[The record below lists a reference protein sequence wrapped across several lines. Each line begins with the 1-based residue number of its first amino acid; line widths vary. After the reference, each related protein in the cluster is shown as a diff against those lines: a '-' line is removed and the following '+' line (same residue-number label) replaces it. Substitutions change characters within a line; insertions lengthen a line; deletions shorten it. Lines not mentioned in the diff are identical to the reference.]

1 MINPFLK
8 FPKTMGWILL
18 ICLIPVFFEAKK
30 IQFAPQ
36 ADKLLATD
44 QRQQETFSKLRGILN
59 NQDILV
65 VSMRYPEGVFSSTG
79 LTALHEVSETLMSL
93 EGATDIKSLT
103 HSYKPVR
110 SGFSFQMVPLA
121 TTNSLDKANLKK
133 LEDYSLNNPL
143 IRNVMV
149 SEDGR
154 DTLIN
159 VTFGESLNRH
169 QQTTLLPKLKTLL
182 HPWMQRGFQFRYLAL
197 PLAEHEVRQSLRQDM
212 QWMLP
217 TLAVGITLMLAVFTR
232 SLRLMLFMLVQS
244 ALCLLLGTAIL
255 SRTGAGI
262 PLSAWLLLPFW
273 ATIQWTLLMH
283 CISACQQCLQE
294 GTLDPVETGIDRI
307 FRSASFAILTTG
319 VGIGSLAGSE
329 VPFISEIGMMGASGV
344 ALIYLVTFGPGM
356 VLLKFFF
363 PAKRLL
369 RDDGNHHVHSS
380 PPGSNRFLSQI
391 TRHRAWILPLFALLA
406 MAGAWGIQKLSIDI
420 RIKSFLHPQ
429 TETRKGLEHF
439 DKVYG
444 GANIF
449 QMEVDTGKPNGLH
462 QRNVLNYLEQL
473 QNEAVSKPGVTGVYS
488 YAQLLAMMNQIWEM
502 EAPGSFQLPKSDLIM
517 GTFATVL
524 KMQNYPFMQA
534 LTDTEFQKSYLIV
547 RTPDM
552 PGKEYV
558 QLIRDIVDIAEKN
571 LPDGCQLNVADGL
584 YQVMESDRRMVR
596 SLTQSSIWTAGIVL
610 VLLILLWRSFKLGLI
625 AVMVNLS
632 AVVLVVGAAG
642 WLDIPFNTFTVM
654 IGAMAFGIAI
664 DDAVHFI
671 AYWHRLRSGGMSTME
686 ALDETLTVK
695 GRPIVFTSLVLV
707 FTFAV
712 FTGSSFPP
720 LAQFGSLCAVAFLTA
735 LTATCLII
743 PCMLCRISD

>member
-8 FPKTMGWILL
+8 FPKSMGWVLL

-36 ADKLLATD
+36 ADKLLETD

-59 NQDILV
+59 NQDVLV
-65 VSMRYPEGVFSSTG
+65 VSMECPKGVFSPEG

-93 EGATDIKSLT
+93 EGASDIKSLT
-103 HSYKPVR
+103 HSYKPIR

-121 TTNSLDKANLKK
+121 TTNSLDKAGLKK

-149 SEDGR
+149 SANGR

-169 QQTTLLPKLKTLL
+169 QQTNLLPRLKALL
-182 HPWMQRGFQFRYLAL
+182 NPWTQRGFQFKYLAL
-197 PLAEHEVRQSLRQDM
+197 PLAEHEVRQSLRQDIR
-212 QWMLP
+212 WMLP
-217 TLAVGITLMLAVFTR
+217 TLAIGITLMLMVFTR
-232 SLRLMLFMLVQS
+232 SLRLMLFMLIQS
-244 ALCLLLGTAIL
+244 VLCLLLGMAVL
-255 SRTGAGI
+255 SLTGTGI

-283 CISACQQCLQE
+283 CISACQQCLRQ
-294 GTLDPVETGIDRI
+294 GTLDPVQTGIARI
-307 FRSASFAILTTG
+307 FRSASFAILTTM

-329 VPFISEIGMMGASGV
+329 VPFIAEIGLMGATGV
-344 ALIYLVTFGPGM
+344 ALIYLATFGPGM
-356 VLLKFFF
+356 VLMNFLF
-363 PAKRLL
+363 PTNLSQRENGRLHF
-369 RDDGNHHVHSS
+369 DSTSQG
-380 PPGSNRFLSQI
+380 PPPFLSLI
-391 TRHRAWILPLFALLA
+391 LNHRNWFLPLCALLVI
-406 MAGAWGIQKLSIDI
+406 AGAWGIQHLSIDI
-420 RIKSFLHPQ
+420 RIKSFLNPE

-439 DKVYG
+439 DNIYG

-462 QRNVLNYLEQL
+462 RRQVLNYLEQL
-473 QNEAVSKPGVTGVYS
+473 QTEAASKPGVTGVYS

-502 EAPGSFQLPKSDLIM
+502 EAPGSFQLPKSDLVM

-534 LTDTEFQKSYLIV
+534 LADSEFQRSFLII

-552 PGKEYV
+552 PGSQYV
-558 QLIRDIVDIAEKN
+558 QLIRDIVEIAEKK
-571 LPDGCQLNVADGL
+571 LPEECQLNVTDGL
-584 YQVMESDRRMVR
+584 YQVMESDHRMVR
-596 SLTQSSIWTAGIVL
+596 SLAKSSVWTAVIVL
-610 VLLILLWRSFKLGLI
+610 MLLVLLWRSVKLGLI
-625 AVMVNLS
+625 AVIVNLGS
-632 AVVLVVGAAG
+632 VILVVGAAG
-642 WLDIPFNTFTVM
+642 WLNIPFNTFTVM

-671 AYWHRLRSGGMSTME
+671 AYWQRLRSAGIPPSK
-686 ALDETLTVK
+686 ALEETLSVK
-695 GRPIVFTSLVLV
+695 GRPIVFTSLILV

-720 LAQFGSLCAVAFLTA
+720 LAQFGSLCAMTFLIA
-735 LTATCLII
+735 LAATCLVI
-743 PCMLCRISD
+743 PCLLCIMED

>member
-1 MINPFLK
+1 M
-8 FPKTMGWILL
+8 L
-18 ICLIPVFFEAKK
+18 ICLIPVCFEANK

-59 NQDILV
+59 NQDVLV
-65 VSMRYPEGVFSSTG
+65 VSMRYSKGIFSPEG
-79 LTALHEVSETLMSL
+79 LIALQEVSESLMSL

-103 HSYKPVR
+103 HSYKPIR

-121 TTNSLDKANLKK
+121 TTNNLDKITLKK

-149 SEDGR
+149 SADGQ

-159 VTFGESLNRH
+159 VTFGESLSRN
-169 QQTTLLPKLKTLL
+169 QQAHLLPHLNNILN
-182 HPWMQRGFQFRYLAL
+182 PWMQRGFQFKYLAL
-197 PLAEHEVRQSLRQDM
+197 PLAEYEVRHSLQKDIR
-212 QWMLP
+212 WMIP
-217 TLAVGITLMLAVFTR
+217 TLAAGITLMLIGFTR
-232 SLRLMLFMLVQS
+232 SLRLMLFMLLQS
-244 ALCLLLGTAIL
+244 ALTLAFGTAVL
-255 SRTGAGI
+255 SRTGVGI

-283 CISACQQCLQE
+283 CISACQQCLSE
-294 GTLDPVETGIDRI
+294 GAVTPVETGIARI
-307 FRSASFAILTTG
+307 FRSASFAILTTA
-319 VGIGSLAGSE
+319 VGIGSLASSD
-329 VPFISEIGMMGASGV
+329 VPFISEIGLMGATGV

-356 VLLKFFF
+356 VLLKFLF
-363 PAKRLL
+363 PKNFSRQT
-369 RDDGNHHVHSS
+369 RKDHHARSISQV
-380 PPGSNRFLSQI
+380 SNRFLFHI
-391 TRHRAWILPLFALLA
+391 LRHRPWILPLFALLVV
-406 MAGAWGIQKLSIDI
+406 AGAWGIQKLSIDI
-420 RIKSFLHPQ
+420 RIKSFLNPQ

-439 DKVYG
+439 DNVYG

-462 QRNVLNYLEQL
+462 QRSVLNYLEQL
-473 QNEAVSKPGVTGVYS
+473 QAKTSSKPGVTGVYS

-502 EAPGSFQLPKSDLIM
+502 EAPGSFQLPKSDLVM

-524 KMQNYPFMQA
+524 KMQKYPFMQA
-534 LTDTEFQKSYLIV
+534 LTDDEFQKSYIII

-552 PGKEYV
+552 AGRDYV
-558 QLIRDIVDIAEKN
+558 QLIRNIVDIAEKN

-596 SLTQSSIWTAGIVL
+596 SLTQSSIWTAGIVFLLL
-610 VLLILLWRSFKLGLI
+610 VLLWRSIQLGLI
-625 AVMVNLS
+625 AVIVNLS
-632 AVVLVVGAAG
+632 AVVLVVGTAG
-642 WLDIPFNTFTVM
+642 WLNIPFNTFTVM

-671 AYWHRLRSGGMSTME
+671 AYWQGLRSLGKSPLE
-686 ALDETLTVK
+686 ALEETLNVK
-695 GRPIVFTSLVLV
+695 GRPIVFTSLILV

-712 FTGSSFPP
+712 FIGSSFPP
-720 LAQFGSLCAVAFLTA
+720 LAQFGSLCAVAFLIA
-735 LTATCLII
+735 LTATCIII
-743 PCMLCRISD
+743 PCLLCRMTR

>member
-1 MINPFLK
+1 MTHPFLK
-8 FPKTMGWILL
+8 YPKSMGWVML
-18 ICLIPVFFEAKK
+18 ICLVPIWFEASN

-36 ADKLLATD
+36 TDKLLATD
-44 QRQQETFSKLRGILN
+44 QRQQETFSKLRGILD
-59 NQDILV
+59 NQDVLV
-65 VSMRYPEGVFSSTG
+65 VSMRTPEGVFSPDG
-79 LTALHEVSETLMSL
+79 LTALHEVSESLMSL

-103 HSYKPVR
+103 HSYKPIR

-121 TTNSLDKANLKK
+121 TTNILDGASLKK

-149 SEDGR
+149 SADGQ

-159 VTFGESLNRH
+159 VTFGESLNKE
-169 QQTTLLPKLKTLL
+169 QQADLLPDLSRLL
-182 HPWMQRGFQFRYLAL
+182 NPWIKRGFQFNFLAL
-197 PLAEHEVRQSLRQDM
+197 PLAEHEVRQSLRQDI

-217 TLAVGITLMLAVFTR
+217 TLTVGLTLMLAGFTR
-232 SLRLMLFMLVQS
+232 SLRLMLFMLFQS
-244 ALCLLLGTAIL
+244 ALTLLIGTALL
-255 SRTGAGI
+255 SRTGTGI

-283 CISACQQCLQE
+283 CISACQQCLRE
-294 GTLDPVETGIDRI
+294 GTSDPVGTGIARI
-307 FRSASFAILTTG
+307 FRSASFAILTTA

-329 VPFISEIGMMGASGV
+329 VPFIHEIGLMGAMGV
-344 ALIYLVTFGPGM
+344 GLIYVATFGPGM
-356 VLLKFFF
+356 VLLKSFF
-363 PAKRLL
+363 PTSQ
-369 RDDGNHHVHSS
+369 GNRNANASRSHLTSS
-380 PPGSNRFLSQI
+380 GYRRFLEGMLK
-391 TRHRAWILPLFALLA
+391 HRPWILPMFALLA
-406 MAGAWGIQKLSIDI
+406 IAGAWGIQKLSIDI

-462 QRNVLNYLEQL
+462 QRNVLNYLELL
-473 QNEAVSKPGVTGVYS
+473 QTEASSKEGVTGVYS

-502 EAPGSFQLPKSDLIM
+502 EAPGSFQLPKSDLVM

-524 KMQNYPFMQA
+524 KMQNYPFMRA
-534 LTDTEFQKSYLIV
+534 LTDTEFQKSYLII

-552 PGKEYV
+552 PGKDYV

-571 LPDGCQLNVADGL
+571 LPDGCRLNVADGL

-610 VLLILLWRSFKLGLI
+610 TLLVVLWRSIKLGLI
-625 AVMVNLS
+625 AVTVNLS
-632 AVVLVVGAAG
+632 AVALVVGAAG

-671 AYWHRLRSGGMSTME
+671 AYWQRLRSDGMSSME
-686 ALDETLTVK
+686 ALEHTLKVK

-707 FTFAV
+707 FTFSV

-720 LAQFGSLCAVAFLTA
+720 LAQFGSLCALAFLTA

>member
-1 MINPFLK
+1 
-8 FPKTMGWILL
+8 
-18 ICLIPVFFEAKK
+18 
-30 IQFAPQ
+30 
-36 ADKLLATD
+36 
-44 QRQQETFSKLRGILN
+44 
-59 NQDILV
+59 
-65 VSMRYPEGVFSSTG
+65 
-79 LTALHEVSETLMSL
+79 
-93 EGATDIKSLT
+93 
-103 HSYKPVR
+103 
-110 SGFSFQMVPLA
+110 
-121 TTNSLDKANLKK
+121 
-133 LEDYSLNNPL
+133 
-143 IRNVMV
+143 
-149 SEDGR
+149 
-154 DTLIN
+154 
-159 VTFGESLNRH
+159 
-169 QQTTLLPKLKTLL
+169 
-182 HPWMQRGFQFRYLAL
+182 
-197 PLAEHEVRQSLRQDM
+197 
-212 QWMLP
+212 
-217 TLAVGITLMLAVFTR
+217 
-232 SLRLMLFMLVQS
+232 
-244 ALCLLLGTAIL
+244 
-255 SRTGAGI
+255 
-262 PLSAWLLLPFW
+262 
-273 ATIQWTLLMH
+273 
-283 CISACQQCLQE
+283 
-294 GTLDPVETGIDRI
+294 
-307 FRSASFAILTTG
+307 
-319 VGIGSLAGSE
+319 
-329 VPFISEIGMMGASGV
+329 
-344 ALIYLVTFGPGM
+344 
-356 VLLKFFF
+356 
-363 PAKRLL
+363 
-369 RDDGNHHVHSS
+369 
-380 PPGSNRFLSQI
+380 
-391 TRHRAWILPLFALLA
+391 

-610 VLLILLWRSFKLGLI
+610 VLLILLWRSVKLGLI

-720 LAQFGSLCAVAFLTA
+720 LAQFGSLCAVAFLTS